1 MTDKI
6 LEGYLRRQLEEG
18 IALAESSDLVD
29 LTPADDK
36 GLPQRFAVEFRCKGL
51 VRRADR
57 DDEIVEADRFAVGIR
72 FPSDYLRRV
81 EPMEV
86 LTWLGPRNVWH
97 PNILAPVICV
107 GRLAPGTPLV
117 DIVYQVFELITYNK
131 ATVREDDAL
140 NPAAC
145 QWARHNMHRFPIDR
159 RALKR
164 RTLRLEVKDPAKKAP
179 KTGQE
184 NTS

>member
-6 LEGYLRRQLEEG
+6 LEGYLQRQLEEG
-18 IALAESSDLVD
+18 MGLAESSDLVD
-29 LTPADDK
+29 LAPADH
-36 GLPQRFAVEFRCKGL
+36 GLPQRYVVEFRCKGL
-51 VRRADR
+51 VRRGDG

-72 FPSDYLRRV
+72 FPSDYLRRA

-97 PNILAPVICV
+97 PNIMAPVICV
-107 GRLAPGTPLV
+107 GRLTPGTPLV
-117 DIVYQVFELITYNK
+117 DIVYQVFEIITYNK

-145 QWARHNMHRFPIDR
+145 QWARRNMHRFPIDR

-164 RTLRLEVKDPAKKAP
+164 RTLRLEVTDLGGKDSTMGKGTTP
-179 KTGQE
+179 
-184 NTS
+184 